1 MKAYP
6 TIIQNREE
14 SGDRVIVW
22 IVPAVS
28 VASALLEKPIKLL
41 SSIGPF
47 KKSEF
52 SSITQLP
59 NYAITK
65 LKVISDHP
73 ITRSPDDPIL
83 RVTLI
88 GAGNLAHA
96 LGPALR
102 AAGYRI
108 NAVAG
113 RKLSASRRRALALAK
128 KLKTKAVPLEDVEIV
143 SDIVWLCQTDDAL
156 AETAR
161 HLSQRGGWQGKI
173 VFHSSGALTSDVL
186 SPLRRAGAVTA
197 SLHPM
202 MTFVAGSIPSME
214 GVPFAVEGDPRAI
227 TVARQVAKA
236 LKADIFEIKKN
247 AKVLY
252 HALGSFSSPM
262 LIATLVTA
270 ERVGRAA
277 GLSQKQLQKIMAP
290 ILRQTLQNYLRG
302 GAAAAFSGPVKRGD
316 VNTIRGH
323 LQQLAKIPEAS
334 EVYRALIQSALR
346 DLPSRNK
353 VELSE
358 LLNNSIKIR

>member
-65 LKVISDHP
+65 LKVM
-73 ITRSPDDPIL
+73 PDDPIL
-83 RVTLI
+83 HITLI

-96 LGPALR
+96 LGPGLS

-108 NAVAG
+108 DAVAG
-113 RKLSASRRRALALAK
+113 RKRSASRRRALALAK
-128 KLKTKAVPLEDVEIV
+128 KLKTKAVTLEDLDMV

-202 MTFVAGSIPSME
+202 MTFVSGSKPSME
-214 GVPFAVEGDPRAI
+214 GVPFAVEGDRRAI

-252 HALGSFSSPM
+252 HAFASLSSP
-262 LIATLVTA
+262 LLVATLVTA

-290 ILRQTLQNYLRG
+290 ILRQTLQNYLVG

-346 DLPSRNK
+346 DLPSRSK

-358 LLNNSIKIR
+358 LLKNSIKIR